1 MSDLLRAISILDKPD
16 RYWNMKKPYF
26 TPKGISLLQHNDLK
40 PGNVL
45 VSPKSASIIDF
56 EYLDFININSKKI
69 NKNWGIICNH
79 SDIMGIPSNL
89 RNLEYRTLL
98 PYLFE
103 LDKSKAQK
111 VFREYLQQKSKYY
124 ERMNQNY
131 IETTAQLSSLNP
143 FYLLA
148 KNFSTKGKLEN
159 IAQKQLIHAQVLKNP
174 SEDVIRAEAMKIQ
187 ISRYIYLLSTHSHGA
202 KTEVNLSQ
210 IKNYIQNASKIFEE
224 KSQILSGLQKEYFQ
238 DCANLLKSWKKII
251 PIIDERSM
259 KKHLDYY
266 RDISGVSDNAGA
278 QNANQLIPTTFT
290 DKLLPTLDKL
300 VV

>member
-1 MSDLLRAISILDKPD
+1 M
-16 RYWNMKKPYF
+16 
-26 TPKGISLLQHNDLK
+26 
-40 PGNVL
+40 
-45 VSPKSASIIDF
+45 
-56 EYLDFININSKKI
+56 
-69 NKNWGIICNH
+69 
-79 SDIMGIPSNL
+79 
-89 RNLEYRTLL
+89 
-98 PYLFE
+98 
-103 LDKSKAQK
+103 
-111 VFREYLQQKSKYY
+111 
-124 ERMNQNY
+124 
-131 IETTAQLSSLNP
+131 
-143 FYLLA
+143 
-148 KNFSTKGKLEN
+148 
-159 IAQKQLIHAQVLKNP
+159 
-174 SEDVIRAEAMKIQ
+174 
-187 ISRYIYLLSTHSHGA
+187 STHSHGA

-290 DKLLPTLDKL
+290 DKLLPTLDEL